1 MLQQHANSAQRASY
15 RRVARTVESNSDHV
29 KPYVSE
35 CVMGDVETNKSS
47 FHAGA
52 HPFSPLPNAQ
62 LSGWIVWVPDRSTQ
76 RWSLLHGLA
85 VGLVWLFPFATA
97 ALLWRRVAGPDGDKI
112 WPVVLFS
119 IGMVLLII
127 SLIKGALVPRTW
139 WFAYTDCELIVEHGL
154 FFKARDHVAFERVQ
168 YLERRSGPLMRPR
181 GLASLIFDTAAGRA
195 TIPAAEQADI
205 EAIEEHVR
213 LAMQRAAVI

>member
-1 MLQQHANSAQRASY
+1 MSDLDFDDIHSVGLNHPVFDPTRLEGWTVRRPSAKAWS
-15 RRVARTVESNSDHV
+15 
-29 KPYVSE
+29 
-35 CVMGDVETNKSS
+35 
-47 FHAGA
+47 
-52 HPFSPLPNAQ
+52 
-62 LSGWIVWVPDRSTQ
+62 
-76 RWSLLHGLA
+76 WSLLHGLA

-112 WPVVLFS
+112 WPVLLFS

-139 WFAYTDCELIVEHGL
+139 WFAYTDRELIVEHGL
-154 FFKARDHVAFERVQ
+154 FFKARDHLTFDRVQ
-168 YLERRSGPLMRPR
+168 YLERRSGPIMRPR
-181 GLASLIFDTAAGRA
+181 GIASLIFDTAAGHA